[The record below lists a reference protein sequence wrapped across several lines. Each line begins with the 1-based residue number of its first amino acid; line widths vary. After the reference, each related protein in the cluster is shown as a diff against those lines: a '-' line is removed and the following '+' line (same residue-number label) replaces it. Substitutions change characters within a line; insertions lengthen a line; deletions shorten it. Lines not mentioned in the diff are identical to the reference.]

1 MPNVPP
7 MGLWGR
13 AADLGVGPPTPM
25 VEGVATLV
33 GETTPRQLLEL
44 WVGDAAGVPKLVWA
58 KTPVGPATAT
68 ATVQSYYGYVTIAW
82 VNPALMARDRYE
94 IKRADGSIAGYALPG
109 DTSFVDLN
117 ARSLNG
123 PYTVTALLEAV
134 RALAPAVT
142 NALTL
147 YDSPGSVTATYYPSY
162 LPSLEQVSLAW
173 TTPSYGRPRG
183 YSLYRSINGGA
194 SWSWMTDVGSGA
206 LNYTDYNMIRG
217 EINTYLVNPFIADYG
232 GGRAGA
238 VAVQI
243 DPPTCVPNPATGMAC
258 SGGPV
263 VTYPPFG
270 TSTGVYDPGG
280 GCGGTTYADYD
291 GNMAR
296 VDWGAPAGDVG
307 GYVLEAY
314 DVPAR
319 PAWTVIAYPPANA
332 TCWIYL
338 GAAGGGIYPGQD
350 VYFRITAL
358 AANPSAGNSA
368 AVDVSGPTHGR

>member
-1 MPNVPP
+1 MPNIPP
-7 MGLWGR
+7 LGLWGKPDGPSGGAPS
-13 AADLGVGPPTPM
+13 AAVDL
-25 VEGVATLV
+25 VASLP
-33 GETTPRQLLEL
+33 GATTPRNVLEV
-44 WVGDAAGVPKLVWA
+44 WCGDAGGVPRLVWA
-58 KTPVGPATAT
+58 RTPVGPSSATAAVT
-68 ATVQSYYGYVTIAW
+68 AYNGYVTISW
-82 VNPALMARDRYE
+82 TNPTPMARDRYE
-94 IKRADGSIAGYALPG
+94 IKRTDGSIAGYALAS

-117 ARSLNG
+117 PKSLNG
-123 PYTVTALLEAV
+123 PYTVTALLESV
-134 RALAPAVT
+134 RALTPAVT

-147 YDSPGSVTATYYPSY
+147 YDSPGSVSATYYPNY
-162 LPSLEQVSLAW
+162 VPSLEQVSLSW
-173 TTPSYGRPRG
+173 TAPSYGRPRG

-194 SWSWMTDVGSGA
+194 SWSWMTDVGSAA
-206 LNYTDYNMIRG
+206 LSFIDNGMIRG
-217 EINTYLVNPFIADYG
+217 EVNTYLVNPFLADYG
-232 GGRAGA
+232 GGRAAA

-280 GCGGTTYADYD
+280 GCGGTTYADYN

-296 VDWGAPAGDVG
+296 VEWGAPAGDVG

-314 DVPAR
+314 DAPAR

-358 AANPSAGNSA
+358 AANPAAGNSA